1 MSKKKFLW
9 VTDEEVLNWLR
20 EDAQKHDRSS
30 NKHLT
35 SIVREKKDSTV
46 THFDGNEIE
55 FFELPTTPRKN
66 GKDKE

>member
-20 EDAQKHDRSS
+20 EDAQKHDRSA

-35 SIVREKKDSTV
+35 SIVREKKDVVILS
-46 THFDGNEIE
+46 FDEKG
-55 FFELPTTPRKN
+55 FELPKTSRKRWK
-66 GKDKE
+66 G